1 MEMEFDVVVFMFRGI
16 SLRKVFW
23 VVNTS
28 RASAPNRFKRLTSNF
43 AHTFLT
49 GCWTKEF
56 PRFFSNN
63 ESFIFY
69 FNNSAS
75 FESVFCMKTLTGRLF
90 KKCLKRRKSLPRFCL
105 SLGWLHICA
114 NKLLKIAILLVQELI
129 KYNK

>member
-1 MEMEFDVVVFMFRGI
+1 MEMEFDVEVFMFRGI

-56 PRFFSNN
+56 PRFFLTTSH
-63 ESFIFY
+63 SFFILIIRLVLKAY
-69 FNNSAS
+69 FAWKQLQVDFSKNVWKEENHGHG
-75 FESVFCMKTLTGRLF
+75 FVCPLVGYIYVQINYWKLQFCWS
-90 KKCLKRRKSLPRFCL
+90 KS
-105 SLGWLHICA
+105 S
-114 NKLLKIAILLVQELI
+114 
-129 KYNK
+129 